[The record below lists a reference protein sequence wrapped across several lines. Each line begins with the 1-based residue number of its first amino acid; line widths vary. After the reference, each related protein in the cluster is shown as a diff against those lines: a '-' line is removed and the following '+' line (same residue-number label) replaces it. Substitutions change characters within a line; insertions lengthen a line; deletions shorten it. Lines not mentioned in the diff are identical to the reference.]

1 MILIDILLILSPLI
15 FSFSIVVFGLSGGF
29 KETFKRKSKANKNNV
44 GW

>member
-15 FSFSIVVFGLSGGF
+15 FSFSIVLFGLSGDF
-29 KETFKRKSKANKNNV
+29 KETFKKKRKSNKNNV